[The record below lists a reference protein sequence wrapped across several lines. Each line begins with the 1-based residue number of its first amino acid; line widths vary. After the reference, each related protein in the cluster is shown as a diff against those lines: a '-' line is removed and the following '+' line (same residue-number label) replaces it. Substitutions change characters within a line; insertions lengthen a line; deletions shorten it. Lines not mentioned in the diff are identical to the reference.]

1 MILGL
6 LALSI
11 SWTLLSFFFPL
22 TIYTEVFSL
31 VLGYYF
37 LYKTKAWEEGI
48 ILFKNKNWGLYFC
61 ILLVLFSSSFFPF
74 ILDYFGYYLPSVMW
88 ISQFGLVKGIAN
100 LDLTLGQM
108 SFWHILQAG
117 FSHISDLY
125 LRINSWFLIIFILY
139 IFEKKNWVL
148 LLFVP
153 LFLLFTQSPSP
164 DLPMM
169 VLSLIIITEIL
180 NKNNNFVYLFALS
193 IWVFAI
199 KPTVIW
205 LPLFVFLYGLFYL
218 KKPLRFVLLGSFIL
232 AIFIIKNLYC
242 FGYPFFPTSFLDVGI
257 PWKPNAEI
265 LKISSQYAIEK
276 TFDMQYTHQ
285 QISELSF
292 VQKVKLWFLLEGI
305 KSKIHFLFV
314 FCLVIFGVFVFIKKN
329 KLLQLLW
336 ICLLIKSVIILLF
349 SAQYRFFLEVFV
361 VIFYVLFQNSIS
373 KKRAFIV
380 FPLFSFLVLFLLSFP
395 KILQTHL
402 PSFKLGNYITGFSRE
417 QWLIPAYY
425 EMNHYFT
432 YQIGNLK
439 FHVSKNYPFSFDT
452 PLPAISPMFLQEY
465 YDAGIF
471 PQRNG
476 GSLKE
481 GFHWKKITE
490 SERKTLGE
498 IIKNK
503 EIIR

>member
-1 MILGL
+1 MFIFKHSFFMLYQIVSSLLILPCLLGFGSFLCNKLGFRWQEISHKMILGL

-169 VLSLIIITEIL
+169 V
-180 NKNNNFVYLFALS
+180 YD
-193 IWVFAI
+193 
-199 KPTVIW
+199 
-205 LPLFVFLYGLFYL
+205 Y
-218 KKPLRFVLLGSFIL
+218 L
-232 AIFIIKNLYC
+232 AIQNGTKFRQKN
-242 FGYPFFPTSFLDVGI
+242 
-257 PWKPNAEI
+257 
-265 LKISSQYAIEK
+265 
-276 TFDMQYTHQ
+276 MM
-285 QISELSF
+285 
-292 VQKVKLWFLLEGI
+292 
-305 KSKIHFLFV
+305 
-314 FCLVIFGVFVFIKKN
+314 
-329 KLLQLLW
+329 
-336 ICLLIKSVIILLF
+336 LLICWEI
-349 SAQYRFFLEVFV
+349 
-361 VIFYVLFQNSIS
+361 
-373 KKRAFIV
+373 
-380 FPLFSFLVLFLLSFP
+380 
-395 KILQTHL
+395 
-402 PSFKLGNYITGFSRE
+402 
-417 QWLIPAYY
+417 QWRCRLW
-425 EMNHYFT
+425 
-432 YQIGNLK
+432 NL
-439 FHVSKNYPFSFDT
+439 
-452 PLPAISPMFLQEY
+452 
-465 YDAGIF
+465 
-471 PQRNG
+471 
-476 GSLKE
+476 
-481 GFHWKKITE
+481 
-490 SERKTLGE
+490 
-498 IIKNK
+498 
-503 EIIR
+503 